1 MRTSSKQLFLK
12 ILQSDPTAATC
23 WQIHMGTIIT
33 TENTPVRRTGTGLHL
48 IINTAFTILLPESD
62 ILDVSFCDYY
72 LVMVSIQ
79 VSPIVMQ
86 ILYDW

>member
-12 ILQSDPTAATC
+12 ILQSAPTGATC

-33 TENTPVRRTGTGLHL
+33 TENTPVRRTGTGWHL
-48 IINTAFTILLPESD
+48 IINSMTTLLPESD

-79 VSPIVMQ
+79 VSLIVMQ